1 MSRTHEEHIH
11 VRGFMAVGWGVLRNF
26 REHAK
31 EMGAK
36 PPSSPMF
43 FIMPPGSILQ
53 VNSHHTIIH
62 PSPNAV
68 LHYEVEFVVQIGR
81 DGKPDG
87 CGVGLDLTNRS
98 AQEVAKSEGMPWT
111 DAKAFP
117 MSGPYSTLVP
127 YEPIPYEI
135 KLEVNGEIRQHGNI
149 DDMVHSINDLF
160 GAIHSRFNPE
170 PGDIIFTGSP
180 NGVGPLIP
188 GDKLVASLWKNNTC
202 IANFEAEVVT
212 SEESELGASFK

>member
-1 MSRTHEEHIH
+1 MY
-11 VRGFMAVGWGVLRNF
+11 MPMGWGVLRNF

-36 PPSSPMF
+36 PLPSPMF
-43 FIMPPGSILQ
+43 FIMPPSSILQ
-53 VNSHHTIIH
+53 VNSVHTIIH
-62 PSPNAV
+62 PGLNTV

-81 DGKPDG
+81 DGRPNG

-98 AQEVAKSEGMPWT
+98 AQDVAKSEGMPWT

-127 YEPIPYEI
+127 YEPVSYEI
-135 KLEVNGEIRQHGNI
+135 KLEINGELKQHGKISDMVHNI
-149 DDMVHSINDLF
+149 DDLF
-160 GAIHSRFNPE
+160 QAIHSRFEPE

-180 NGVGPLIP
+180 KGVGPLIP
-188 GDKLVASLWKNNTC
+188 GDKLVASLWKNGTC
-202 IANFEAEVVT
+202 ITDFEADVVPFEG
-212 SEESELGASFK
+212 SKLGASFK

>member
-1 MSRTHEEHIH
+1 MY
-11 VRGFMAVGWGVLRNF
+11 MPMGWGVLRNF

-36 PPSSPMF
+36 PLPSPMF
-43 FIMPPGSILQ
+43 FIMPPSSILQ
-53 VNSHHTIIH
+53 VNSVHTIIH
-62 PSPNAV
+62 PGLNTV

-81 DGKPDG
+81 DGRPNG

-98 AQEVAKSEGMPWT
+98 AQDVAKSEGMPWT

-127 YEPIPYEI
+127 YEPVSYEI
-135 KLEVNGEIRQHGNI
+135 KLEINGELKQHGKISDMVHNI
-149 DDMVHSINDLF
+149 DDLF
-160 GAIHSRFNPE
+160 QAIHSRFEPE

-180 NGVGPLIP
+180 KGVGPLIP
-188 GDKLVASLWKNNTC
+188 GDKLVASLWKNGTC
-202 IANFEAEVVT
+202 ITDFEAEVVT
-212 SEESELGASFK
+212 FEESKLGASFK

>member
-1 MSRTHEEHIH
+1 MP
-11 VRGFMAVGWGVLRNF
+11 VGWGVLRNF
-26 REHAK
+26 RDHAK

-36 PPSSPMF
+36 TTSSPMF
-43 FIMPPGSILQ
+43 FIMPPSSILE
-53 VNSHHTIIH
+53 VNEFHTIIH
-62 PSPNAV
+62 PGSNTV

-81 DGKPDG
+81 DGEPSR

-98 AQEVAKSEGMPWT
+98 AQKLAKSEGMPWT

-149 DDMVHSINDLF
+149 SNMVHNLSDLF
-160 GAIHSRFNPE
+160 VAIHSRFIPE

-180 NGVGPLIP
+180 KGVGPLFP
-188 GDKLVASLWKNNTC
+188 GDKLVASLWKNKSC
-202 IANFEAEVVT
+202 ITHFKAEVVS
-212 SEESELGASFK
+212 SEKSELGASFK

>member
-1 MSRTHEEHIH
+1 MP
-11 VRGFMAVGWGVLRNF
+11 VGWGVLRNF
-26 REHAK
+26 RDHAK

-36 PPSSPMF
+36 PPPSPMF
-43 FIMPPGSILQ
+43 FLMPPSSILQ
-53 VNSHHTIIH
+53 VNRLHTIIH
-62 PSPNAV
+62 PGSNYI
-68 LHYEVEFVVQIGR
+68 LHYEVEFVVRIGA

-117 MSGPYSTLVP
+117 MSGPHSRLVP
-127 YEPIPYEI
+127 YEPVQYEI

-149 DDMVHSINDLF
+149 SNMVHNVDDLF
-160 GAIHSRFNPE
+160 LAIHSRFIPS

-180 NGVGPLIP
+180 KGVGPLFS
-188 GDKLVASLWKNNTC
+188 GDRLVASLWNNNTC
-202 IANFEAEVVT
+202 VTKFEAVVVT
-212 SEESELGASFK
+212 SEKSKLGASFK